1 MRYIIP
7 YIISNLIKLNWVSC
21 INTKVELSIKVKI
34 NDTLDNHNA
43 NSCYYNDIYYKTTSE
58 CGIDISLKDRR
69 NGFVDNNMTLY
80 EENCKLIDYNYKKE
94 KAKFSCDIKINI
106 TKNYKVKFNKKEFF
120 KNFIDI
126 NNIANINVMKCYM
139 IVLKI
144 KSLIKNY
151 GSYII
156 SSIILLYLLTLLIF
170 CCYSYNK
177 LNKNINNMISTL
189 KKLKK

>member
-1 MRYIIP
+1 
-7 YIISNLIKLNWVSC
+7 
-21 INTKVELSIKVKI
+21 
-34 NDTLDNHNA
+34 
-43 NSCYYNDIYYKTTSE
+43 
-58 CGIDISLKDRR
+58 
-69 NGFVDNNMTLY
+69 MTLY

-156 SSIILLYLLTLLIF
+156 SSIISQTS
-170 CCYSYNK
+170 SYNSL
-177 LNKNINNMISTL
+177 LNYKEQSYNVKISFILIYFIIYIFLSFDIKN
-189 KKLKK
+189 